1 MKRDDIVRTLVELK
15 EEARQKYRSEIKGFF
30 GSYARG
36 EEREGSDLDVLVEFQ
51 EGADLFDFVGVGLF
65 LEEQLGI
72 GVDIVSLGSI
82 REEIKPN
89 VSKEAIYL

>member
-1 MKRDDIVRTLVELK
+1 VKRDDIARTLVRLK
-15 EEARQKYRSEIKGFF
+15 EDARQKYRTEIKGFF

-65 LEEQLGI
+65 FEEKLGI
-72 GVDIVSLGSI
+72 GVDIASLGSI

-89 VSKEAIYL
+89 VSNEAVYL